1 MSKHELQKGT
11 ISPLRGRNRTLAF
24 QVLTV
29 FPAVALVVLVIGYPV
44 YYLVSL
50 SFTNVSA
57 FNLLNQS
64 YRWIRFRN
72 YQKLFNDPIFLRAI
86 AHTLGY
92 ALGTVGVQTLLG
104 FWLAS
109 AVYRMSRL
117 QKTLVTTLLLFP
129 TMVADIAGA
138 LVWRPLFDVST
149 GVLNY
154 FIKALGF
161 STVNFLGDPI
171 LARITVMAVA
181 VWQWTPYMFLFVLAG
196 MESIDTS
203 LYEVAKLEGASS
215 RVVMTRIVAPLIRPV
230 LLVAV
235 YFRITDSLRVFDK
248 VFVLTGGGPG
258 SATETISTYI
268 QRTGFANM
276 EYGLASAGGV
286 VMLGIA
292 FLFGLISL
300 KLVSAY
306 ND

>member
-1 MSKHELQKGT
+1 MSKHELKTRT
-11 ISPLRGRNRTLAF
+11 ISPLRGRNRSLTF
-24 QVLTV
+24 QILTV

-50 SFTNVSA
+50 SFTNVNG
-57 FNLLNQS
+57 FNLLSQS
-64 YRWIRFRN
+64 YRWVKFRN

-86 AHTLGY
+86 VHTLGY
-92 ALGTVGVQTLLG
+92 ALGTVAVQTLLG
-104 FWLAS
+104 FWLAG
-109 AVYRMSRL
+109 AVYRMGRL

-154 FIKALGF
+154 FIKSFGLPP
-161 STVNFLGDPI
+161 VNFLGDPI

-276 EYGLASAGGV
+276 EYGLASAGRV